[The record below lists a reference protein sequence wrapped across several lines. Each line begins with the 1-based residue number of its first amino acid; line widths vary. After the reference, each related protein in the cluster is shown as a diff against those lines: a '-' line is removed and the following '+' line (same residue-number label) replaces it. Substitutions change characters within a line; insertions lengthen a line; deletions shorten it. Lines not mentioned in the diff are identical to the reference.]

1 MTASIEP
8 IVIHAE
14 TLHGGDVLLT
24 FSDARCV
31 VYSTALLRSIILQ
44 AEEFFDEE
52 LEARLTADA
61 SGTPTQVETSVELF
75 AWR

>member
-8 IVIHAE
+8 IVIHSE

-31 VYSTALLRSIILQ
+31 VYSTALLRSIIPQ
-44 AEEFFDEE
+44 AKEFFDEE
-52 LEARLTADA
+52 LEAILTADA
-61 SGTPTQVETSVELF
+61 VGNSDLN
-75 AWR
+75 

>member
-31 VYSTALLRSIILQ
+31 VYSTALLRSIIPQ

-52 LEARLTADA
+52 LEAILTAGA
-61 SGTPTQVETSVELF
+61 VGNFGSN
-75 AWR
+75 

>member
-8 IVIHAE
+8 IVIHSE

-31 VYSTALLRSIILQ
+31 VYSTALLRSIIPQ
-44 AEEFFDEE
+44 AEEFLDEE
-52 LEARLTADA
+52 LEAILRA
-61 SGTPTQVETSVELF
+61 GPVGNFELN
-75 AWR
+75 